1 MDTIQQPTNE
11 LGPIISKHKFSFIQ
25 KWGKLLGGIVMI
37 CLGPV
42 IYFSLN
48 ILWARAGSA
57 MEDLLATTPFLRY
70 LPLILGSVFPLMGIF
85 TLFQVR
91 SNWLLAVT
99 LYEGGIEYT
108 DNHGSRKYAWD
119 VIEGLY
125 LHIVRYYYYAI
136 IPTGTA
142 YQATV
147 QLRGGETLILDNRLS
162 KIKQLCERF
171 DERLAAVQMPKYL
184 DKIQTG
190 QRVEFGA
197 LSIDQGGIYQQNK
210 ALKWAE
216 VGKVTLEE
224 GMLSISKQGK
234 WGNWAKFRFS
244 EIPNAA
250 LFYPLAQELKTA
262 E

>member
-1 MDTIQQPTNE
+1 MDAIQQPTNE
-11 LGPIISKHKFSFIQ
+11 LGSIISKHKFSFVQ
-25 KWGKLLGGIVMI
+25 KWGRLLSGTVMI

-42 IYFSLN
+42 LYFGLN
-48 ILWARAGSA
+48 ILWDREGSG
-57 MEDLLATTPFLRY
+57 MDDLVATTPFLQY
-70 LPLILGSVFPLMGIF
+70 LPLILGVAFILMG
-85 TLFQVR
+85 LFSLLQVR
-91 SNWLLAVT
+91 NNWLLAVT

-108 DNHGSRKYAWD
+108 DNKGSRKYAWD

-125 LHIVRYYYYAI
+125 LHIVRYSYYAF
-136 IPTGTA
+136 IPAGTA

-147 QLRGGETLILDNRLS
+147 QVRGGETLILDNRLS
-162 KIKQLCERF
+162 KVKQLCERL
-171 DERLAAVQMPKYL
+171 DECLAVAQMPKYL

-197 LSIDQGGIYQQNK
+197 LSIDLGGIYQQNK
-210 ALKWAE
+210 VLKWAE

-224 GMLSISKQGK
+224 GILSISKQGK

-244 EIPNAA
+244 EIPNAG
-250 LFYPLAQELKTA
+250 LFYTLAQKLTA